1 MTNLTPESVLPN
13 ADCSIVRVK
22 SFGSTHENQSKIIKA
37 IKGNID
43 SGCTVKA
50 FTLAVH
56 ADPSGSPQSQELA
69 FLVEYSDGHIELYD
83 RHNMSINRTPR
94 ESEVISLVRS
104 LTYLGAGHRIYFCTK
119 RLHTKVFQQPP
130 LLTATV
136 IKSKGVKPLL
146 SNWHQF
152 TSVNNEGYEFYS
164 KSIYKEKEWDKL
176 GELSDSSI
184 NHVDTLGLDEF
195 VKHLDKGDTVI
206 AGYLGR
212 SLKCWM
218 FTVRRGRNASM
229 TICDQSNVAWAYDEI
244 VGKFD
249 MKAYGDFV
257 KEEVEF
263 SLAQRL
269 ISLNQDQ
276 FITDFNQSNDKWLFD
291 RVLGR

>member
-1 MTNLTPESVLPN
+1 MTVLTPESVLPN
-13 ADCSIVRVK
+13 ADCSIVRVE
-22 SFGSTHENQSKIIKA
+22 SFGSTHENQNQIIKA
-37 IKGNID
+37 IKSNAD
-43 SGCTVKA
+43 SGSFVKA
-50 FTLAVH
+50 FTFAIH
-56 ADPSGSPQSQELA
+56 ADPAGSPQSQELA
-69 FLVEYSDGHIELYD
+69 FLVEYSDDHIELYD
-83 RHNMSINRTPR
+83 RHQMSINRTPR
-94 ESEVISLVRS
+94 ESEVLSLVRN
-104 LTYLGAGHRIYFCTK
+104 LTYLGAGHRLYFCTK

-146 SNWHQF
+146 PNWHQF
-152 TSVNNEGYEFYS
+152 TSVNNESYEFYS

-176 GELSDSSI
+176 EDLSDTSI

-195 VKHLDKGDTVI
+195 VKSLDKGDTVV

-212 SLKCWM
+212 GLKRWI

-229 TICDQSNVAWAYDEI
+229 TICDQSNVAWAYDAI

-257 KEEVEF
+257 KAEVEF
-263 SLAQRL
+263 SLAQKL

-276 FITDFNQSNDKWLFD
+276 FITEFNQHHDKWLFD